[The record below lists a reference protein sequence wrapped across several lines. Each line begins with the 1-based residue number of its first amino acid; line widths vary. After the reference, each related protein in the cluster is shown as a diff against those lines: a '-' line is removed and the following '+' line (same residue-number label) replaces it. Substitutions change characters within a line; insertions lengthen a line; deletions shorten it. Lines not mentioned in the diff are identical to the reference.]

1 MFLKRKGLHCWRPS
15 FGDPA
20 GIRTQDPNIKSVVL
34 YRLSYWILQLCFSI
48 AVAKIG
54 ILFEFPKDKRI
65 FYKKRQDKKNTLAPM
80 DALFIVI
87 YPECPVKTFD
97 IFLLNSE
104 HLSFGRLW
112 LSCGLHFVRRW
123 VGTRTRYFHCR
134 YIASTLEIVLAMF
147 LLCSCLVF
155 VIAHR

>member
-1 MFLKRKGLHCWRPS
+1 MYLWHSINCMLKDTISLGNNKAPACESRGFVHKKRRCAFWHTSYNLNC
-15 FGDPA
+15 DPA
-20 GIRTQDPNIKSVVL
+20 GTRTQDPNIKSVVL
-34 YRLSYWILQLCFSI
+34 YRLSYWILQLCFPI
-48 AVAKIG
+48 AVAKIV

-104 HLSFGRLW
+104 HPLFVCLW
-112 LSCGLHFVRRW
+112 LSCGQ
-123 VGTRTRYFHCR
+123 C
-134 YIASTLEIVLAMF
+134 SF
-147 LLCSCLVF
+147 LKLVY
-155 VIAHR
+155 